1 MQIIAITA
9 KRRNHV
15 LQEFLRNSLR
25 IVKQPQYAERIDRF
39 QSDSANSRDERW
51 KRGLEL
57 ERS

>member
-39 QSDSANSRDERW
+39 QSDSANSRDER
-51 KRGLEL
+51 
-57 ERS
+57 